1 MSNQSNS
8 PLGGRAYPPCLE
20 VTTKKG
26 EKQVKVLKRA
36 AVLTLIGNLIA
47 LAKTESLWMAAAVL
61 LNSGLL
67 VYLEWRIQKRR
78 KED

>member
-8 PLGGRAYPPCLE
+8 PLGGRDYPSCLE

-26 EKQVKVLKRA
+26 EKQVKILKR
-36 AVLTLIGNLIA
+36 LTTLVLIGNLIA
-47 LAKTESLWMAAAVL
+47 LAKTESLWMAAIVL

-67 VYLEWRIQKRR
+67 AYLERRSRNRR
-78 KED
+78 KEN